1 MSFGADDS
9 TFTNFIKDEKGKNSP
24 ATMSL
29 VKTDL
34 KQIYEFYICE
44 VSYSKEARGGEGI
57 RENLTA
63 VGKQIRSV
71 EFPILFWA
79 NVN

>member
-1 MSFGADDS
+1 
-9 TFTNFIKDEKGKNSP
+9 
-24 ATMSL
+24 MSL

-34 KQIYEFYICE
+34 KQIHGFYICE
-44 VSYSKEARGGEGI
+44 VSYSKEKEGKKYVKI
-57 RENLTA
+57 LTA

>member
-1 MSFGADDS
+1 
-9 TFTNFIKDEKGKNSP
+9 
-24 ATMSL
+24 MSL

-44 VSYSKEARGGEGI
+44 VSYSKEREGGI

-71 EFPILFWA
+71 EFPIFS
-79 NVN
+79 

>member
-1 MSFGADDS
+1 MGYP
-9 TFTNFIKDEKGKNSP
+9 IQKKRREK
-24 ATMSL
+24 L
-29 VKTDL
+29 H
-34 KQIYEFYICE
+34 
-44 VSYSKEARGGEGI
+44 
-57 RENLTA
+57 ENLTA

>member
-1 MSFGADDS
+1 MSFTYVRYPIQKKRG
-9 TFTNFIKDEKGKNSP
+9 
-24 ATMSL
+24 
-29 VKTDL
+29 
-34 KQIYEFYICE
+34 
-44 VSYSKEARGGEGI
+44 GGEGI